1 MENLALNM
9 EKVYL
14 NSHKKLMKSLL
25 EVKGFSWDEIYPL
38 KLRLKLL
45 IFFKQYETALLFLF
59 FFFSFVPYASR
70 INSLM

>member
-1 MENLALNM
+1 METLALNM

-25 EVKGFSWDEIYPL
+25 EDKGFSWDEIYPL
-38 KLRLKLL
+38 KLRFEV
-45 IFFKQYETALLFLF
+45 IDFFLKQYETALLFHF
-59 FFFSFVPYASR
+59 FFFVPYASR

>member
-1 MENLALNM
+1 MPCSMENLALNM

-38 KLRLKLL
+38 KLRFEV
-45 IFFKQYETALLFLF
+45 IDFF
-59 FFFSFVPYASR
+59 
-70 INSLM
+70 

>member
-1 MENLALNM
+1 MERSKICIPCSMENLALNM

-38 KLRLKLL
+38 KLRFEV
-45 IFFKQYETALLFLF
+45 IDFFKT
-59 FFFSFVPYASR
+59 V
-70 INSLM
+70 

>member
-1 MENLALNM
+1 MEILALNM

-38 KLRLKLL
+38 KLGFEV
-45 IFFKQYETALLFLF
+45 IDFF
-59 FFFSFVPYASR
+59 
-70 INSLM
+70 

>member
-1 MENLALNM
+1 MEILALNM

-38 KLRLKLL
+38 KLKLKLL
-45 IFFKQYETALLFLF
+45 IFLKQYETALLFLF
-59 FFFSFVPYASR
+59 LFFFVPFASR
-70 INSLM
+70 INSFM